1 MLKILKVFIFFI
13 TLVLNNNVNA
23 KPVPPGAGEGDVPA
37 NILFLVDSSASMGN
51 WIGTDGLGQSTGVAL
66 DSQDRILIGQNARR
80 AMGGLLRYN
89 TDGTRDTSFNIRRIP
104 GAGCA
109 THIDRTRNIN
119 GQNLRKTS
127 TVKFIQ
133 NLMGANTIFVNSRI
147 NRTRNY
153 IFGFTEDGST
163 CRYAIAGPA
172 GSRVNDFD
180 IKVIGGTPY
189 LFFSGSGF
197 RNRSGFFK
205 SCDLNTLQCELQTFG
220 GQDITKFGSRISVN
234 LSLIHI

>member
-1 MLKILKVFIFFI
+1 MLKTLKIFIFFI
-13 TLVLNNNVNA
+13 ALILTNNANA

-37 NILFLVDSSASMGN
+37 NILFLVDSSASMGR

-80 AMGGLLRYN
+80 AIGGLLRYN
-89 TDGTRDTSFNIRRIP
+89 TDGTRDRTFNIRRIP
-104 GAGCA
+104 NAGCG
-109 THIDRTRNIN
+109 TEVDSTRGIAR
-119 GQNLRKTS
+119 QNLRKVS

-133 NLMGANTIFVNSRI
+133 NLNGANTIFVNSRI

-153 IFGFTEDGST
+153 IFGFTENGRT

-189 LFFSGSGF
+189 LFFLVV
-197 RNRSGFFK
+197 
-205 SCDLNTLQCELQTFG
+205 DLEIEAVILNHV
-220 GQDITKFGSRISVN
+220 I
-234 LSLIHI
+234 